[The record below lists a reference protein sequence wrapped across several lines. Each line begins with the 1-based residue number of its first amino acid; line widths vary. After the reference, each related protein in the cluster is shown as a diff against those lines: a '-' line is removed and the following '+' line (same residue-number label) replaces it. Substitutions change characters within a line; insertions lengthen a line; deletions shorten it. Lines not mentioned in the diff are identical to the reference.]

1 MSFKVEF
8 NRLKKYDSTIPKGTC
23 SSYATIVFFS
33 LALTFVARCLNTNEK
48 LLNHNSYVEACIFS
62 HFMSVDMSQR
72 SKNYVIA

>member
-1 MSFKVEF
+1 MTAQFLKVC
-8 NRLKKYDSTIPKGTC
+8 NNS
-23 SSYATIVFFS
+23 FFS